1 MQDGKFVILYIDDDQ
16 DFLDAVRTIL
26 ESAGYVM
33 AEAQSA
39 EAGLKVY
46 KETRPDFIIVDLMME
61 EVDAGTTFVKELR
74 AMGNKAPIY
83 MLSSVGDSLS
93 TSTDYT
99 ALGLNGVFQKP
110 IDPNTLLSVLKAKLK
125 H

>member
-1 MQDGKFVILYIDDDQ
+1 MQDGKFVVLYIDDDQ

-26 ESAGYVM
+26 ESAGYIM

-46 KETRPDFIIVDLMME
+46 KETKTDFVIFDLMME

-74 AMGNKAPIY
+74 AVGNKAPIY

-125 H
+125 K